1 MSHRVWEVKNV
12 TVQASVWEDA
22 KGLICKVALLVGE
35 LAKARQAREVVEEKF
50 RSLFDMSVDGARRLV
65 VSEMEHRE

>member
-1 MSHRVWEVKNV
+1 
-12 TVQASVWEDA
+12 VQASVWEDA

-35 LAKARQAREVVEEKF
+35 LAKARQAWEVVEEKF